1 MQVRRSNHSTTLPP
15 DVSHWLHHWVTG
27 YNRGKEDMIIVT
39 KRLQTIQPVRGIP
52 VTVSSNFNWPHVRE
66 SGFCYLGSFCLWN
79 PEFGKFLL
87 QSGIW
92 NLRALESGIKL
103 KESGILLGIRN
114 PISTNKESEIY
125 YLESGIQNSKF
136 RTQNCLVLLYMRQN
150 NCIIIRFWETAHL
163 PLP

>member
-1 MQVRRSNHSTTLPP
+1 MSLI
-15 DVSHWLHHWVTG
+15 G

-39 KRLQTIQPVRGIP
+39 NRLQTIQPVRGIP

-79 PEFGKFLL
+79 PKFGKFLL
-87 QSGIW
+87 QSGIR
-92 NLRALESGIKL
+92 NLRALESGIQL

-125 YLESGIQNSKF
+125 YLESGIQNSEPK
-136 RTQNCLVLLYMRQN
+136 TVLYYL
-150 NCIIIRFWETAHL
+150 I
-163 PLP
+163 